1 VARIVAD
8 AIGSSPLT
16 EEQLIAIVD
25 DDASVVEA
33 TKELVETMGFRT
45 EAFGSAKAFLE
56 SEAVVAASCLILD
69 VQMPEIDGLE
79 LKRRLTC
86 AHRDIPTI
94 FITGLPDERIVGRT
108 RKEGAVACLRKPIG
122 RDELLKSIHLALGDG

>member
-1 VARIVAD
+1 
-8 AIGSSPLT
+8 LT
-16 EEQLIAIVD
+16 DEQLIAIVD

-56 SEAVVAASCLILD
+56 SEAVLAASCLILD
-69 VQMPEIDGLE
+69 VQMPCIDGLE
-79 LKRRLTC
+79 LRRRLVR
-86 AHRDIPTI
+86 ANRNIPTI
-94 FITGLPDERIVGRT
+94 FITGLPNEPIMDRT

-122 RDELLKSIHLALGDG
+122 RDELLHCIQLALGDERHDVTS

>member
-1 VARIVAD
+1 MA
-8 AIGSSPLT
+8 

-45 EAFGSAKAFLE
+45 APFRSAKAFLE

-79 LKRRLTC
+79 LRRRL
-86 AHRDIPTI
+86 ARANRNIPTI
-94 FITGLPDERIVGRT
+94 FITGLPDERVLGRA
-108 RKEGAVACLRKPIG
+108 RKEGAVACLRKPIS
-122 RDELLKSIHLALGDG
+122 RDELLHYIQLALGDGQHGICN

>member
-1 VARIVAD
+1 
-8 AIGSSPLT
+8 LT
-16 EEQLIAIVD
+16 DEQLIAIVD

-56 SEAVVAASCLILD
+56 SEAVLAASCLILD
-69 VQMPEIDGLE
+69 VQMPCIDGLE
-79 LKRRLTC
+79 LRRRLVR
-86 AHRDIPTI
+86 ANRNIPTI
-94 FITGLPDERIVGRT
+94 FITGLPNEPIMDRA

-122 RDELLKSIHLALGDG
+122 RDELLHCIQLALGDEQHDVTS